1 MPMPVVPV
9 QKSNIGGIGM
19 IATRAIQPELR
30 EVFKMAL
37 CACNPPV
44 VIRQIVALS
53 NPHILAD
60 PGGATDGDRQCT
72 KNAKLSSAGSWAWS
86 THKPMILFGLTPA
99 LKSFATSSDS
109 WRPALTSKATP
120 WEDTPSYGCPSVI
133 EWLFVE
139 LHWLHKI
146 PWIFIIKIE
155 IVVPNFGFA
164 SRFLKGT
171 GCIIC
176 TCHDTCEPKNHEP
189 TTTQHVVYVAIRASW
204 KLEGWPDL
212 NQTDCHTGNSVS
224 SLGP

>member
-72 KNAKLSSAGSWAWS
+72 KNGKVKLCWFKGLADPQTQGIVWS
-86 THKPMILFGLTPA
+86 YTSVEIVCHFFWFMTP
-99 LKSFATSSDS
+99 
-109 WRPALTSKATP
+109 
-120 WEDTPSYGCPSVI
+120 CPDIQSPTMRGHSI
-133 EWLFVE
+133 IRLSIGDWMACFVE

-146 PWIFIIKIE
+146 PWIFIIEME
-155 IVVPNFGFA
+155 IVVPNFGLA
-164 SRFLKGT
+164 SHFLEGI
-171 GCIIC
+171 GCIIYILPWHMRTQEPWAHDS
-176 TCHDTCEPKNHEP
+176 TCCVCCDTRELKTPGLTGLEPNRLSYRE
-189 TTTQHVVYVAIRASW
+189 
-204 KLEGWPDL
+204 
-212 NQTDCHTGNSVS
+212 
-224 SLGP
+224 